1 MRIKQPPQASQDE
14 VKISREGD
22 GAVIEFAD
30 PTISTT
36 HFKIGR
42 QVRQMSNQAILNM
55 FNNMI
60 AARDQLPQSTKT
72 S

>member
-1 MRIKQPPQASQDE
+1 MRIKKPRHASLDE
-14 VKISREGD
+14 VKVSRD
-22 GAVIEFAD
+22 DAGAGIEFAD